1 MNRIKRICV
10 SKRKNSKRGI
20 TLLETVIALSLLAII
35 SVVSISVS
43 VSSIKS
49 EERNIQSTEIALICE
64 NAVECFRFSKS
75 SDKLKESFKESFEKT
90 LKDGESLQEVENC
103 YILQKTAYSVT
114 FLIDGNKITV
124 TAKDKNGK
132 EIYSLEYVGA
142 L

>member
-1 MNRIKRICV
+1 MKKIKRICV
-10 SKRKNSKRGI
+10 AKRKNLKRGI

-49 EERNIQSTEIALICE
+49 EERNIQATEIALICE

-75 SDKLKESFKESFEKT
+75 NDKFKESFEKT
-90 LKDGESLQEVENC
+90 LEDGESLQEVETNC

-114 FLIDGNKITV
+114 FLIDVNKITV